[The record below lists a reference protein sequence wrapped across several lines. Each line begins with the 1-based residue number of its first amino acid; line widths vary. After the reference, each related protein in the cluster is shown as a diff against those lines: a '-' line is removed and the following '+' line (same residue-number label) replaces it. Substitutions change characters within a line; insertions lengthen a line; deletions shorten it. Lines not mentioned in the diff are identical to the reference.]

1 MTFKEFCQA
10 TFTIV
15 FLVGAGVWGG
25 YSYRDYQVAEAEL
38 NNQKLISVAKD
49 AYQEGLVT
57 LSTNYKN
64 DLKDVL
70 AKNKHTKE
78 VLTYVK
84 TKPEFYNVCV
94 TDNYVRVF
102 NEQSEQYI
110 QKLPSK

>member
-10 TFTIV
+10 TFIIV
-15 FLVGAGVWGG
+15 FLVGVGVWGG

-38 NNQKLISVAKD
+38 NNEKLISVAKD
-49 AYQEGLVT
+49 AYQEGLV
-57 LSTNYKN
+57 
-64 DLKDVL
+64 KDVL

-78 VLTYVK
+78 VLTYEK

>member
-10 TFTIV
+10 TFIIV

-38 NNQKLISVAKD
+38 SNEKLISVAKD

-70 AKNKHTKE
+70 AKNKDTKE
-78 VLTYVK
+78 VLTYEK

>member
-10 TFTIV
+10 AFVIM
-15 FLVGAGVWGG
+15 FLLSVGAWGG
-25 YSYRDYQVAEAEL
+25 YTYKTSQVNEKEL
-38 NNQKLISVAKD
+38 TNQQLVNVAKD
-49 AYQEGLVT
+49 AYQEGLAN

-78 VLTYVK
+78 VLTYEK
-84 TKPEFYNVCV
+84 TKTEFLNICA
-94 TDNYVRVF
+94 TESYVRVF
-102 NEQSEQYI
+102 NEQGEQYL